1 MTKYEVMFLI
11 ADAIAAV
18 SIVLLVFCVY
28 IAVNG

>member
-1 MTKYEVMFLI
+1 MTKDEIMFLI